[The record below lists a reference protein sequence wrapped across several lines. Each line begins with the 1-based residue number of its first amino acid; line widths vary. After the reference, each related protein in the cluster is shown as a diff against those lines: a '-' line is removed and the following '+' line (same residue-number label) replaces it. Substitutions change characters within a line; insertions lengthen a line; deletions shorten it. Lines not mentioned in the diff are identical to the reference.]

1 MLRERFI
8 VIDSN
13 NDSFFRGY
21 VVIMIDYRVIIND
34 NLDNKLLL

>member
-13 NDSFFRGY
+13 NDSFFWGY